1 MNIVDLENLLIE
13 LREIDIALQILEN
26 KRDFKSHS
34 HSYLIKRERELLTK
48 VNKALKLANV
58 EKEVSMI
65 ELENYLYENLML

>member
-1 MNIVDLENLLIE
+1 MNIVDLENLLIK

-26 KRDFKSHS
+26 KRDFKSHL

-58 EKEVSMI
+58 EKEVSMM
-65 ELENYLYENLML
+65 ELENYLYENLV

>member
-26 KRDFKSHS
+26 KRDFKSHL
-34 HSYLIKRERELLTK
+34 HSYLIKCERELLTK

-58 EKEVSMI
+58 EKEVSMM